1 MCGMMQ
7 RRVYRVPIRDMDELR
22 QRLVETWAEF
32 QKSVVDD
39 AINQWRKKTRL
50 EACIRA
56 DGGTL
61 ISCCD
66 VACLTCKL
74 PRKTD
79 GSYHSG
85 THHNSSF

>member
-1 MCGMMQ
+1 VQHDAEACIPSPNPRYG
-7 RRVYRVPIRDMDELR
+7 RVAAA
-22 QRLVETWAEF
+22 LVETWAEF

-85 THHNSSF
+85 THHNSTF